1 MKPILKTK
9 RKFPFALL
17 PAMVVFVL
25 IGCIAFVFSIKF
37 NKKAINDAVL
47 LNTDASIQPPSSSN
61 AGGFYSTDFY
71 LTLDSPDNFKIYY
84 TTDGSEPNL
93 NSEEYTDKILIQEK
107 TKDADVL
114 SLIPTSPRWKP
125 PVDNVFKG
133 TTVRAICVNEN
144 NFKSAEFVKTYF
156 VKQKNYSFPVLALT
170 INKDDFFGYKDGIYV
185 MGKNYEDKR
194 DYIRKNIPLSISWW
208 SYPSNYLKRGDNSE
222 RKAYIEY
229 YEKNGRLAF
238 ETSVGVR
245 INGNATRGFSQKSLR
260 IVFDKKYGYSYLNY
274 QLFPDNTLNKFNSFV
289 LRNGGNDWSKTFF
302 RDAFMQSLVKNYLD
316 IQSYSPSI
324 VFLNGE
330 YWGVHNIRE
339 RSDEYYISNKH
350 KLSLDSIAILEF
362 GGEVFYGKK
371 KDKQEFKE
379 LMDFIKTNNL
389 AEARNY
395 QYIEKKID
403 VNSFIDFVIAN
414 VYFCN
419 ADWPNNNVKYWRFKA
434 EAKGIDSL
442 GVKDGRW
449 RWMLYDTDWG
459 FGYTGRESVNLN
471 LLEKAKKTGSIGILF
486 SGLLSNEQFVE
497 KFKQRFDFH
506 LKNTFETNHVL
517 SVIDGFEKEYAPEM
531 NEHINRWRE
540 MGSYQTWEEQV
551 EELRTFAKER
561 PSIQLK
567 QLDDFLKKK

>member
-25 IGCIAFVFSIKF
+25 IGFIAFVYSVKY
-37 NKKAINDAVL
+37 NKKVINDAVL
-47 LNTDASIQPPSSSN
+47 LNTDISIHSPTSSSL
-61 AGGFYSTDFY
+61 GGYYSSDFY
-71 LTLDSPDNFKIYY
+71 LSLDSPDNFKVYY

-93 NSEEYTDKILIQEK
+93 NSEEYKDKILIQAK
-107 TKDADVL
+107 IDDADVL
-114 SLIPTSPRWKP
+114 ALIPTSPRWKP

-133 TTVRAICVNEN
+133 TVVRAICVNES
-144 NFKSAEFVKTYF
+144 NFKSMEFVKTYF
-156 VKQKNYSFPVLALT
+156 VKQKLYSFPVLAIT
-170 INKDDFFGYKDGIYV
+170 INKDDFFGYKNGIYV

-194 DYIRKNIPLSISWW
+194 DYIRKKIPLSTSWW

-222 RKAYIEY
+222 RKAYLEY
-229 YEKNGRLAF
+229 FEKNGRLAF
-238 ETSVGVR
+238 ESSVGVR
-245 INGNATRGFSQKSLR
+245 INGNATRGFGQKSLR
-260 IVFDKKYGYSYLNY
+260 IVFDKKYGDSQLNY
-274 QLFPDNTLNKFNSFV
+274 QLFPDNPLNKFNSFV

-302 RDAFMQSLVKNYLD
+302 RDAFMQSLVKTYLD
-316 IQSYSPSI
+316 VQSYTPSI

-330 YWGVHNIRE
+330 YWGIHNIRE
-339 RSDEYYISNKH
+339 RSDEHFIANKY

-362 GGEVFYGKK
+362 GGDLFYGKK

-379 LMDFIKTNNL
+379 LLDFIKGNNL
-389 AEARNY
+389 AEAQNY

-403 VNSFIDFVIAN
+403 VTSFIDFVIAN

-419 ADWPNNNVKYWRFKA
+419 ADWPNNNVKYWRSKT

-449 RWMLYDTDWG
+449 RWMLFDTDWG
-459 FGYTGRESVNLN
+459 FGYTGSESVNLN
-471 LLEKAKKTGSIGILF
+471 LLEKAKKSGSIGILF
-486 SGLLSNEQFVE
+486 SGLLSNEKFVKQFKE
-497 KFKQRFDFH
+497 RFDFH

-517 SVIDGFEKEYAPEM
+517 SVIDDFEKQYAPEM
-531 NEHINRWRE
+531 KEHISRWRVME
-540 MGSYQTWEEQV
+540 SYENWEKQV
-551 EELRTFAKER
+551 EELRKFAKVR

-567 QLDDFLKKK
+567 QLDEFLKKK